1 MNRQLMLLSSAE
13 RKKIKAQKNL
23 ERDKEIVKRF
33 EELCG
38 KHGAS
43 DATII
48 IANEY
53 AVSIPTVY
61 NIRNRVKNG
70 K

>member
-1 MNRQLMLLSSAE
+1 MDKKLMLLSSAE
-13 RKKIKAQKNL
+13 RKKIKAQKRM
-23 ERDKEIVKRF
+23 ERDKQIVKRF
-33 EELCG
+33 EELSM

-61 NIRNRVKNG
+61 NIRKRFKDG

>member
-1 MNRQLMLLSSAE
+1 MDKKLMLLSSAE
-13 RKKIKAQKNL
+13 RKKIKAQKKL

-33 EELCG
+33 DKLCAT
-38 KHGAS
+38 HGAS

-53 AVSIPTVY
+53 AVSVPTVY

>member
-1 MNRQLMLLSSAE
+1 MDKKLMLLSSAE
-13 RKKIKAQKNL
+13 RKKIKVQKRM
-23 ERDKEIVKRF
+23 ERDKQIVKRF
-33 EELCG
+33 EELSI

-61 NIRNRVKNG
+61 NIRKRFKDG

>member
-1 MNRQLMLLSSAE
+1 MDKKLMLLSSAE
-13 RKKIKAQKNL
+13 RKKIKAQKRM
-23 ERDKEIVKRF
+23 ERDKQIVKRF
-33 EELCG
+33 EELSI

-61 NIRNRVKNG
+61 NIRKRFKDG

>member
-13 RKKIKAQKNL
+13 RKKIKAQKKL

-38 KHGAS
+38 KYGAS

>member
-1 MNRQLMLLSSAE
+1 MDKKLMLLSSAE
-13 RKKIKAQKNL
+13 RKKIKAQKRM
-23 ERDKEIVKRF
+23 ERDRQIVNRF
-33 EELCG
+33 EELST

-61 NIRNRVKNG
+61 NIRKRFKDG